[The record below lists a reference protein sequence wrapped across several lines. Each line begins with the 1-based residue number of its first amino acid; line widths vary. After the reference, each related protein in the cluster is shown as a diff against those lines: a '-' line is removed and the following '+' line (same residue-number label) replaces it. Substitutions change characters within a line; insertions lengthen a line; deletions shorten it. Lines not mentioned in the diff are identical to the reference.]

1 MLRVASSNRPREQ
14 AAHRS
19 IEFLTS
25 RERQV
30 LEALAEGSTARSP
43 APGDGETTAEKLHI
57 TYETECIQA
66 VNTLSSAG
74 RGTRI

>member
-30 LEALAEGSTARSP
+30 LEALAGGLDSK
-43 APGDGETTAEKLHI
+43 DTAEKLHI